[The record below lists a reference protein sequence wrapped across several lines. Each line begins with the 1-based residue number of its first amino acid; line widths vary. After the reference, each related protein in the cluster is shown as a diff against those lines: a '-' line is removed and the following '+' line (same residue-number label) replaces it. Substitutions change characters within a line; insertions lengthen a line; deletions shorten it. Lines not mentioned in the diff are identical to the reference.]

1 MICRNHQLKNMI
13 TYLCMLGEVSRSGYY
28 AWKKNEANRSV
39 RQINDEADIV
49 LIKKIYDAEKG
60 KVGALQ
66 IKIILDNDYPI
77 IMNHKKIRRLMKK
90 YNLVARIRRANPYKL
105 MMKATQEHKTCKNLL
120 KREFDQG
127 EPGKVLLTDI
137 TYLYYGK
144 GQKVYLSCVKD
155 GATREIVAHVVTT
168 SLKMNIVY
176 RTLKQLSDTV
186 DEFHPEALIHS
197 DQGFHYTHPEFQSKV
212 KQMGLVQSMSRRG
225 NCWDNASME
234 SFFGTFIDWVDHK
247 SCASLEEL
255 KHQTNEYINKYNNE
269 RYQWGINKMTPA
281 QYRGHLLTA

>member
-28 AWKKNEANRSV
+28 AWKKNETNRSI
-39 RQINDEADIV
+39 RQISDEADIV
-49 LIKKIYDAEKG
+49 LIKKIYDTEKG

-66 IKIILDNDYPI
+66 MKIILANDYHI

-90 YNLVARIRRANPYKL
+90 YNLIAQIRRANPYKL

-144 GQKVYLSCVKD
+144 GQKAYLSCVKD
-155 GATREIVAHVVTT
+155 GATREIVAHVITT

-176 RTLKQLSDTV
+176 RTLKQLSDAV
-186 DEFHPEALIHS
+186 GEFHPEALIHS
-197 DQGFHYTHPEFQSKV
+197 DQGFHYTHPEFQAKV

-234 SFFGTFIDWVDHK
+234 SFFGTFKDWVDHK
-247 SCASLEEL
+247 SCESLDEL

-269 RYQWGINKMTPA
+269 RYQWGINKMTPV

>member
-28 AWKKNEANRSV
+28 AWKKNEVNRSV

-49 LIKKIYDAEKG
+49 LIKKIYDTEKG

-66 IKIILDNDYPI
+66 IKLILDNDYHI

-90 YNLVARIRRANPYKL
+90 YNLIARIRRANPYKL
-105 MMKATQEHKTCKNLL
+105 MMKATQEHQTCKNLL

-144 GQKVYLSCVKD
+144 GQKAYLSYVKD

-176 RTLKQLSDTV
+176 RTLKQLSDAV

-212 KQMGLVQSMSRRG
+212 KKNGIGTIDVSTRELLGQCFNGIIF
-225 NCWDNASME
+225 WDFQRLGRS
-234 SFFGTFIDWVDHK
+234 
-247 SCASLEEL
+247 
-255 KHQTNEYINKYNNE
+255 
-269 RYQWGINKMTPA
+269 
-281 QYRGHLLTA
+281 